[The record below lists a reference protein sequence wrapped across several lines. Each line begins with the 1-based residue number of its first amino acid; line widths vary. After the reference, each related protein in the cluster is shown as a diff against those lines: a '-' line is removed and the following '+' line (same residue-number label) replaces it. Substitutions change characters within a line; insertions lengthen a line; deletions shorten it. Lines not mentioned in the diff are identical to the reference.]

1 MSSNGEHIPPIT
13 SELVVCE
20 PSEEPVTLQEA
31 QAVNPGAC
39 AVNELVSSQME
50 SVESNELEKRP
61 PPGKLTVIHAHG
73 STIINEYFVVPK
85 GYYFYFDTVKSEST
99 YRHRSG
105 EVEYTD
111 PDTREKYILDPFDIA
126 TLDPEKRHLAIDS
139 AVFMHQ
145 YVPGD
150 VITNHN
156 LTFYPGTSLETLT
169 EEEISKDG
177 NLKFICGIVQPDVK
191 INPADVRYL
200 DGGLRKTHLQVL
212 GPSNPGLI
220 PYDAETNLFELITTG
235 ITLTNGDVYKL
246 PPGHIV
252 LRSCRNLIYSKDVEL
267 YAMTPDKFREMDK
280 PSQHMLRQ
288 MSTGIPNS
296 HETARDP
303 TSNSKNQ
310 TGGLYSEKQLFRNTR
325 NTTESMAKLT
335 PLSSKL
341 AEQATNVVRSTS
353 TQKGGKGKPGKQ
365 SKKNN
370 RGPKKIVKVSRVYVT
385 TYVRQQFDS
394 KIRYY
399 NTEILKQFE
408 ADGLIPK
415 PEFEDMYPFDLRT
428 GKYIPIDPS
437 GTLTPRQVYA
447 VIMST
452 NCMVCERNLAKLP
465 GSSLCPK
472 CHVVGFC
479 AEHADKPA
487 RVTKHD
493 CFSPFVKVRDFDE
506 YIKLNKEL
514 LGVSDTLRS
523 KREIYSSKKIEL
535 QKEIDI
541 LKEDLGG
548 LNYKL
553 QRLSKQ
559 DYPYE
564 MELGK
569 LMTSTKAKNIAR
581 VEIIQEELR
590 KSREIS
596 NPIQSEMSE
605 KTTRRRKLQ
614 YELDRLSD
622 TYFDS
627 VDDLNERRDEL
638 TNLIKDMLR

>member
-1 MSSNGEHIPPIT
+1 
-13 SELVVCE
+13 
-20 PSEEPVTLQEA
+20 
-31 QAVNPGAC
+31 
-39 AVNELVSSQME
+39 
-50 SVESNELEKRP
+50 
-61 PPGKLTVIHAHG
+61 
-73 STIINEYFVVPK
+73 
-85 GYYFYFDTVKSEST
+85 
-99 YRHRSG
+99 
-105 EVEYTD
+105 
-111 PDTREKYILDPFDIA
+111 LDPFDIA
-126 TLDPEKRHLAIDS
+126 TLDPKKRHLAIDS

-150 VITNHN
+150 VMTNHN
-156 LTFYPGTSLETLT
+156 LSFYPGTSQETLS

-177 NLKFICGIVQPDVK
+177 NLKFICGIVLPDDK
-191 INPADVRYL
+191 IDPKYISYI
-200 DGGLRKTHLQVL
+200 DGGLQKTHLQVL

-220 PYDAETNLFELITTG
+220 PYDTETNLFELITTG

-267 YAMTPDKFREMDK
+267 YAMTPDKYREINI

-288 MSTGIPNS
+288 KSTGMPNS
-296 HETARDP
+296 HATARDP
-303 TSNSKNQ
+303 SANAKKNQ
-310 TGGLYSEKQLFRNTR
+310 TGGLYSEKQLFRTN
-325 NTTESMAKLT
+325 NSIKESMKKLT
-335 PLSSKL
+335 PLSSQL

-353 TQKGGKGKPGKQ
+353 TQKGGKGKPGGKQ
-365 SKKNN
+365 SKKNSH
-370 RGPKKIVKVSRVYVT
+370 GPKKIVKVSRVYVT

-394 KIRYY
+394 KIWYY

-415 PEFEDMYPFDLRT
+415 PEFEDMYPIDLRT

-479 AEHADKPA
+479 AEHAGKPA

-523 KREIYSSKKIEL
+523 KYEIYSSKKIEL
-535 QKEIDI
+535 SSELNR
-541 LKEDLGG
+541 LKDDLGG
-548 LNYKL
+548 LNNKL

-581 VEIIQEELR
+581 VENIQKELR

-596 NPIQSEMSE
+596 NPIQNEMSE
-605 KTTRRRKLQ
+605 KTARRRKLQ

-627 VDDLNERRDEL
+627 VDDLHERRDEL
-638 TNLIKDMLR
+638 TDLIKDMLR